1 MVVENQARQLQRWP
15 SDEPD
20 GDTVAPTTP
29 PVQQSAKVQNTSKNR
44 ALLWGVSVTG
54 HAFVPDSCFRCSRGQ

>member
-44 ALLWGVSVTG
+44 ALLWGGKCYRT
-54 HAFVPDSCFRCSRGQ
+54 CFCTRQLL